1 MKIKDIELNHTY
13 LVRYKLSDLI
23 SSITVLII
31 TDKAYYLRWN
41 RGERSN
47 DNWELKDKIYNDYSL
62 VEDIS
67 DFITTNNEWGVNIGT
82 ISDGTTILDVKTK
95 LVQCHVC
102 KGFGTI
108 PDSNSTAGT
117 KLCPLCLGSKMIPE
131 ITEITQK

>member
-1 MKIKDIELNHTY
+1 MKIENIELNHTY
-13 LVRYKLSDLI
+13 LIRYKLSDLI
-23 SSITVLII
+23 SSITVLMI

-47 DNWELKDKIYNDYSL
+47 DTWELKDVLYDDYSL

-67 DFITTNNEWGVNIGT
+67 DFVVNDNFETGKT
-82 ISDGTTILDVKTK
+82 LEVQTK

-102 KGFGTI
+102 KGFGTV
-108 PDSNSTAGT
+108 PDSNSTAGN
-117 KLCPLCLGSKMIPE
+117 KMCPLCFGSKMIPE

>member
-1 MKIKDIELNHTY
+1 MKIENIELNHTY
-13 LVRYKLSDLI
+13 LLRYKYSDLI

-41 RGERSN
+41 RGDRST
-47 DNWELKDKIYNDYSL
+47 DTWELKEKLYDDYSL

-67 DFITTNNEWGVNIGT
+67 DFIVKENNNWLDNP
-82 ISDGTTILDVKTK
+82 GTTLDVKTK
-95 LVQCHVC
+95 LVQCYVC

-108 PDSNSTAGT
+108 PDSNSTAGN
-117 KLCPLCLGSKMIPE
+117 KMCPLCFGSKMIPE